1 MPSSGILP
9 AVHNN
14 WSSIGWIDS
23 LDLLEEFQH
32 ADRWKWHPEVW
43 PAGEVE
49 LGDQPGSSGTI
60 TALLWSTDTQSLD
73 LCMWTLRTQIT
84 VYLFSFMK
92 PVNWKWTII
101 FILLFFLPFCY
112 LRQNITIKRAPVF
125 LFPLSHISWMLSQE
139 DAISF
144 SQTLTCSVFRELN
157 VKAVS
162 LYCSATAQSSDGEG
176 TKWILQSEGFHG
188 WDGTHSSQKHRK
200 RNSDSVRVWT
210 S

>member
-1 MPSSGILP
+1 MAPRSLASWWSG
-9 AVHNN
+9 A
-14 WSSIGWIDS
+14 G
-23 LDLLEEFQH
+23 
-32 ADRWKWHPEVW
+32 W
-43 PAGEVE
+43 PAWE
-49 LGDQPGSSGTI
+49 LGDHHCPAVKHRHTKFRPVHVNSV
-60 TALLWSTDTQSLD
+60 DTNYCL
-73 LCMWTLRTQIT
+73 
-84 VYLFSFMK
+84 SFFFYEASELKM
-92 PVNWKWTII
+92 NNYFYFII
-101 FILLFFLPFCY
+101 FLPFCY
-112 LRQNITIKRAPVF
+112 LRQNITIKRAPVS